1 MTTLEKRAVQELRF
15 DDSSGVPKII
25 GYASVF
31 NSRSVDLGG
40 FVEVVHRDA
49 FNNTLS
55 DNSDIRAL
63 VDHDSSKIIG
73 RQSNGTLDITT
84 DNHGLRVTI
93 TPPETS
99 VGMDV
104 VELLKRG
111 DLDAASFG
119 FVVNRDSWDTDGDG
133 VDVRTLH
140 DVELREVSIVAFPAY
155 PDTSMAVRSHDG
167 WKDDCSE
174 SVNDD
179 REQARLANATRR
191 AKLSLVEWEYK
202 STHTL
207 LVRKKK

>member
-1 MTTLEKRAVQELRF
+1 MSSVEKRAIQEVRF
-15 DDSSGVPKII
+15 DDSSGVPQII

-49 FNNTLS
+49 FNETLARE
-55 DNSDIRAL
+55 SDIRAL

-73 RQSNGTLDITT
+73 RESNGTLNLTT

-99 VGMDV
+99 VGLDV

-119 FVVNRDSWDTDGDG
+119 FVVNHDSWATDQDG
-133 VDVRTLH
+133 IDVRTLH

-155 PDTSMAVRSHDG
+155 PDTSMAVRSLDEYRN
-167 WKDDCSE
+167 KVSEETIELDVPKEVVPDDIT
-174 SVNDD
+174 
-179 REQARLANATRR
+179 AR
-191 AKLSLVEWEYK
+191 AKLFLAE
-202 STHTL
+202 
-207 LVRKKK
+207 RKYG